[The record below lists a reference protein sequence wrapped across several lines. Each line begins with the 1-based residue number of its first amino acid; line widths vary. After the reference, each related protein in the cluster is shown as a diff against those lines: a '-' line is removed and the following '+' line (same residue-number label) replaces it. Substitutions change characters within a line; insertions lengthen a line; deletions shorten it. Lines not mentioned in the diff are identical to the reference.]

1 MMIRSP
7 RRAFLIP
14 MFALLAVAG
23 AFTLAACGDDDDDGG
38 DTAGGGS
45 TDSVLNAILYL
56 DSAGLHDIDDA
67 INEYGEIPANAQT
80 VARKAETVTRLTA
93 WPEELQASADTLA
106 GVFAEMVAALDG
118 DEPDMEAAGAAAKS
132 AHDVEHD
139 FSAEV
144 WEYLYHE
151 AGVEAG
157 GGGH

>member
-1 MMIRSP
+1 MMFRS
-7 RRAFLIP
+7 RQK
-14 MFALLAVAG
+14 ALLLPLFAMLALAG
-23 AFTLAACGDDDDDGG
+23 AFFVAACGDDDDDGG
-38 DTAGGGS
+38 AAEGHGS

-56 DSAGLHDIDDA
+56 DSAGLHGIDES
-67 INEYGEIPANAQT
+67 INDEGEIPANAQT
-80 VARKAETVTRLTA
+80 IARKAETVTRLTE
-93 WPEELQASADTLA
+93 WPEDLQASADTLA
-106 GVFAEMVAALDG
+106 DVFATMVAALEG
-118 DEPDMEAAGAAAKS
+118 EEPDMAAAGEAAKS